1 MRRRDLLT
9 NGAALLVLMGFAA
22 GQTARQWRVAYV
34 ASGNSTPSVDWF
46 RKALHSL
53 GYKDNENLVL
63 DVREARGDYS
73 LLPEILRQVVRL
85 RPDVIVAAATPAV
98 AAAKEATPA
107 IPIVMANSS
116 DPIGSGFVQSFAHPG
131 GNITGIANMY
141 GELAAKTLE
150 ILHLAPPNV
159 KKIGILVSN
168 NPAQLPIFD
177 AARRGAEILGISA
190 ERFVAKTPNDLKAA
204 FAAMKL
210 ANCEAVYVLADAVR
224 PTIPQLALQF
234 ALPAIYQADQYVD
247 IGGLMSYGPEGAA
260 MNFRAADYVD
270 RIIKGG
276 NPADMPVEQ
285 PTTFRLLVNLGTA
298 KALGLAI
305 PESVLVQADKV
316 IE

>member
-9 NGAALLVLMGFAA
+9 SGAALLALMGFAA
-22 GQTARQWRVAYV
+22 GQPSRRQWHVAYV
-34 ASGNSTPSVDWF
+34 ASGNATPSVDWF
-46 RKALHSL
+46 REALHSL

-85 RPDVIVAAATPAV
+85 RPDVIVAAAKPAV
-98 AAAKEATPA
+98 AAAKEATSE

-116 DPIGSGFVQSFAHPG
+116 DPIRSGLVQSFAHPG
-131 GNITGIANMY
+131 SNITGIANMY
-141 GELAAKTLE
+141 GELAATTLE
-150 ILHLAPPNV
+150 ILYLALPNV

-177 AARRGAEILGISA
+177 AVRPGAEKLGISA
-190 ERFVAKTPNDLKAA
+190 ERFVAKTPNDLEAA

-234 ALPAIYQADQYVD
+234 ALPAIYQANQFVD
-247 IGGLMSYGPEGAA
+247 IGGLMSYGPRE
-260 MNFRAADYVD
+260 
-270 RIIKGG
+270 
-276 NPADMPVEQ
+276 PQ
-285 PTTFRLLVNLGTA
+285 
-298 KALGLAI
+298 
-305 PESVLVQADKV
+305 
-316 IE
+316 